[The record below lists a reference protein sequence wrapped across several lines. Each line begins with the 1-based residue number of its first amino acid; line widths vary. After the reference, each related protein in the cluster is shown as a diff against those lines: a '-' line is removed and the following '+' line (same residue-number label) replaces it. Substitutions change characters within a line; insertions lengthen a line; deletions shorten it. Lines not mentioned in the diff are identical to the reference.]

1 MKHLVV
7 DCSITMG
14 WCFEDE
20 KSPAGDGVLDL
31 LEKEETQALVP
42 DLWHLEVTNVLT
54 MAIRKKRLSMAK
66 ALLFLDLL
74 ENLPIIIADKS
85 DNMKDLLILANTY
98 ELTSYGAAYL
108 DLALR
113 EQVPL
118 VTSDI
123 KLLKAAKAA
132 GVEVI

>member
-54 MAIRKKRLSMAK
+54 MAIRKKRLSRAK